1 MPPSSATQIVLIDRQ
16 RSRTIPFLRAESA
29 RIFARCSGDTAAGVS
44 DFRSPLCCQ
53 IWRGALA
60 RTLPSACLSVG
71 PRRGCCRL
79 IGGLCHWGW
88 VCLNRS
94 LPDCGRLCLLGPL
107 FGRHGSLLWGLRDQ
121 GRLHLR
127 RRLRVRSRL
136 RRLFK
141 SILHRQIPL
150 VLTNKPIFV
159 ICPTTAKLITF
170 SSSPVEI
177 YFELI
182 GGHGSTTALFKIDHS
197 SPFGPKPQK
206 SPIGNKMDLAALVQN
221 WLLQQLEPTS

>member
-1 MPPSSATQIVLIDRQ
+1 MPPSSAMLIVLIDRQ
-16 RSRTIPFLRAESA
+16 RSRTTRLRTACYCFPYSPCSISRNSPCSIC

-44 DFRSPLCCQ
+44 GFRSPLCCQ
-53 IWRGALA
+53 IWRSALA

-79 IGGLCHWGW
+79 VGGLCRWGW
-88 VCLNRS
+88 VCLIGS
-94 LPDCGRLCLLGPL
+94 LPDCDRLCLLGPL

-141 SILHRQIPL
+141 SIPHRDIPL
-150 VLTNKPIFV
+150 VPTNKSIFV
-159 ICPTTAKLITF
+159 ICPTTAKLSAF
-170 SSSPVEI
+170 SSS
-177 YFELI
+177 
-182 GGHGSTTALFKIDHS
+182 
-197 SPFGPKPQK
+197 
-206 SPIGNKMDLAALVQN
+206 
-221 WLLQQLEPTS
+221 